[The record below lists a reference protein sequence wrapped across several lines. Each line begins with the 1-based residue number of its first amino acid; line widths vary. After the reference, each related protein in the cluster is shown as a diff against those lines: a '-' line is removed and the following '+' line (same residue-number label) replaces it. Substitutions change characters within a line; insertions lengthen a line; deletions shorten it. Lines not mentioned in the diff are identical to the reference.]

1 MRKLSLLLASIL
13 MTAGALKRGQA
24 TDPIPIAHRGLLRH
38 APENTLPAFAACLDL
53 CMGFE
58 LDVRTTKDGRLIV
71 LHDDNLQRTT
81 NGPARFVREVTLVE
95 LKKLDAGGWFDDAFS
110 GEPIPTLDETLAL
123 VAKRKRGKTIVAL
136 NIKHLTREGEADLV
150 ELVEKHDLLEDSFA
164 FDQADDV
171 SRRLKKLNPA
181 FRIGGNVNRR
191 NIEGRL
197 EQGLLDCFLLLST
210 PTREEVSLLRK
221 QGKQV
226 LFNYAGVGESR
237 RNSETWKQAAAAGI
251 DGMLT
256 DYPLECRKVWR
267 EARKRVLQQK

>member
-13 MTAGALKRGQA
+13 MTAGTLKRGQA

-81 NGPARFVREVTLVE
+81 NGPAQSVREVTLVE
-95 LKKLDAGGWFDDAFS
+95 LKKLDAGGWFDDAFA

-164 FDQADDV
+164 FDQTDDV

-191 NIEGRL
+191 NIGGRL

-210 PTREEVSLLRK
+210 PTREEISLLRK

-237 RNSETWKQAAAAGI
+237 RNSENWKQAAAAGI

-267 EARKRVLQQK
+267 EARKRVPQQK